1 MVARAA
7 VWCVGVSNFV
17 LLGGNAE
24 NRVVSEQRVRLD
36 RHMAREQRK
45 LHNEVLCNVY
55 FTSVIIEVGYAVPQL
70 VEALRYKPEGRGSNS
85 RWSHWN
91 FSVT

>member
-1 MVARAA
+1 
-7 VWCVGVSNFV
+7 VGVSNFV
-17 LLGGNAE
+17 LPWGNAE
-24 NRVVSEQRVRLD
+24 NRVVSEQRVGLD
-36 RHMAREQRK
+36 RHIAREQRR

-70 VEALRYKPEGRGSNS
+70 VEALRYKLEGRGFDSLWN
-85 RWSHWN
+85 HWN